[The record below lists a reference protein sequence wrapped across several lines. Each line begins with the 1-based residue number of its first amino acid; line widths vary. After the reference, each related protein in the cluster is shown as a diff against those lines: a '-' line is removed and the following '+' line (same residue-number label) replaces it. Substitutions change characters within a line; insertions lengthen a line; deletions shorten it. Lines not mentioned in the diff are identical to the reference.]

1 MSDLKTLLAF
11 FGHHK
16 CATSWIKAIVAEICN
31 DLSLKFVDVHH
42 PEMFG
47 FDLGGFVA
55 EKEIDFLSYSNAE
68 IQYVKNLSNF
78 LGFHMI
84 RDPRDIVVSAYFSH
98 CYSHPTDNWDALSEY
113 REKLRRVT
121 LDEGLFLEMQFCRQE
136 FEALY
141 NWDYSQRN
149 VLEIKM
155 EDMIA
160 SPYETMFQALHHLEI
175 VEENLSLKRK
185 LSYLLSIAADKINT
199 KSKGLVPF
207 RIPRNKLP
215 VDVFLGYVFQNR
227 YSKMSSGRK
236 QGDEDVTSHFRK
248 GVAGDWVNYFNDEHR
263 HYFEQNYGDLVTKLG
278 YEKTWK

>member
-1 MSDLKTLLAF
+1 MGDRKILLTF

-16 CATSWIKAIVAEICN
+16 CATSWVKAIVAEICN

-42 PEMFG
+42 PEMFD
-47 FDLGGFVA
+47 FDLDGFVT
-55 EKEIDFLSYSNAE
+55 ENEVDFLSYSNAE
-68 IQYVKNLSNF
+68 IQYVKDLDNF

-98 CYSHPTDNWDALSEY
+98 RYSHPTDDWPTLVEH
-113 REKLRRVT
+113 REKLQSVT
-121 LDEGLFLEMQFCRQE
+121 LDEGLFLEIEFCRQE

-141 NWDYSQRN
+141 NWDYSQQN
-149 VLEIKM
+149 VLEVKM

-185 LSYLLSIAADKINT
+185 LTYLLSIAADRINL

-207 RIPRNKLP
+207 RIPRRKLP

-236 QGDEDVTSHFRK
+236 QGDEDVTNHFRK
-248 GVAGDWVNYFNDEHR
+248 GVVGDWVNYFSPEHCQ
-263 HYFEQNYGDLVTKLG
+263 YFNQNYGDLITKLG
-278 YEKTWK
+278 YKKALP